1 MSEVT
6 LTRHDRWAEVVLN
19 RPERRNAIDGPL
31 GVALAAALAEV
42 SADPT
47 IGVVL
52 LRGADGAFCSG
63 LDLKAFNAEPPPP
76 WVDEFQA
83 IWRGAHR
90 ALFDC
95 PVPIVCAL
103 ERFAING
110 GAALALAADLLVAGE
125 EAFLQ
130 VGEIQQGM
138 AAPYNVAWLNLRAA
152 EHVRSQLAFTG
163 RRFNGVELAKL
174 GLAYACAPDAQ
185 VLEDAISLCL
195 QMAEYPEGASRRIKA
210 GLRAHVSVSA
220 DAWFDAAVAADPLQ
234 QRLAPRHQRG

>member
-1 MSEVT
+1 MSEVA
-6 LTRHDRWAEVVLN
+6 LTRHAGWAEVVLN

-31 GVALAAALAEV
+31 GVALAGAFAEV
-42 SADPT
+42 AADPT
-47 IGVVL
+47 VGAVL
-52 LRGADGAFCSG
+52 FRGAGGAFCSG
-63 LDLKAFNAEPPPP
+63 LDLKAFNAEPQPS
-76 WVDEFQA
+76 WISEFQA

-138 AAPYNVAWLNLRAA
+138 AAPYNVAWLNLRAP
-152 EHVRSQLAFTG
+152 EYVRAQLAFTG
-163 RRFNGVELAKL
+163 RRFSGIELSQL
-174 GLAYACAPDAQ
+174 GLAYLCAPDSE
-185 VLEDAISLCL
+185 VLEQATALCRKI
-195 QMAEYPEGASRRIKA
+195 AEYPEGASRRIKA

-220 DAWFDAAVAADPLQ
+220 DAWFDAAVSADPLQ
-234 QRLAPRHQRG
+234 QRLAPQHQKG